1 MPSHSHAPH
10 SHPGRYLFVALLGL
24 VVACG
29 SGTGTDPRPHPPPPP
44 PGPPPLPP
52 PAPLPTFTTPI
63 AGEPYHEVY
72 YGAYRDHGNQDYQC
86 EFKWYIGHGG
96 VDILLRNFEVQDSGV
111 GVLAAAPG
119 TVLIARDGLFDRST
133 QNGTGGLGNYVT
145 IEHAEGGLSSY
156 GHMRNGSIRVAQNTV
171 VNRGDTLGMVG
182 SSGNSNWPHL
192 HFEVQ
197 SNSQVADPFLG
208 PCNPPAGQP
217 TWMSQLPW
225 QGDFSVMDAGV
236 SNMPLSFPE
245 LLERPED
252 VGTITP
258 ADPMITFWV
267 NLHNIQ
273 ASATRIIMYDPVGAI
288 VSQVSTGT
296 VTTFSV
302 RFLTTSFGVQGV
314 LKTAGAHSVAFLVT
328 PFGAGGEHEVARRTF
343 VYDPAA
349 VPGPA
354 GPAVTGAGTFPRV
367 WVGPEGGE
375 ARDRTR

>member
-1 MPSHSHAPH
+1 
-10 SHPGRYLFVALLGL
+10 
-24 VVACG
+24 
-29 SGTGTDPRPHPPPPP
+29 
-44 PGPPPLPP
+44 
-52 PAPLPTFTTPI
+52 
-63 AGEPYHEVY
+63 VY

-86 EFKWYIGHGG
+86 EFKWYSGHGG

-133 QNGTGGLGNYVT
+133 QNGNGGFGNYVT
-145 IEHAEGGLSSY
+145 IEHAEGELSSY

-197 SNSQVADPFLG
+197 SNSQGVDPFLG

-217 TWMSQLPW
+217 TWMSQLQW
-225 QGDFSVMDAGV
+225 QGDFSVTDVGI
-236 SNMPLSFPE
+236 SNKTLSFPE

-252 VGTITP
+252 VPTITP
-258 ADPMITFWV
+258 ADPMVTFWV

-273 ASATRIIMYDPVGAI
+273 ASATRIVMYDPVSAI

-296 VTTFSV
+296 VTTYSV
-302 RFLTTSFGVQGV
+302 RFLTTSFGIQGV
-314 LKTAGAHSVAFLVT
+314 LQTAGMHSIAFFVT
-328 PFGAGGEHEVARRTF
+328 PFGSGEREFARRTF
-343 VYDPAA
+343 VYDPAV

-354 GPAVTGAGTFPRV
+354 GPALRGAGTFPRV
-367 WVGPEGGE
+367 WMGPEGGE
-375 ARDRTR
+375 ARDRPR